1 MADVNI
7 EQLKKYFFKGLPIE
21 YLTKYGSVNIYP
33 ILVDEWDIFENNYD
47 ILLQE
52 KNKIPIPEIIQ
63 MSYLQFLIEVLFIE
77 EKYQNKFRKIMSL
90 CLHEKNLN
98 IRYIDNKYYVVIT
111 DDDKNIK
118 TMINY
123 KDFDNI
129 KKIILYK
136 NIDGY
141 DDEEISD
148 DVKKVMEDYLK
159 LTNGNYEPVTLEDKL
174 IFLGNET
181 GLKLND
187 MLQMTYREFTKRFDM
202 AVSRMDYTINRT
214 AELSG
219 NVKFEQPIEH
229 ILYKK
234 KKNKFEKFFVK
245 KDEISNKIQSV
256 NG

>member
-118 TMINY
+118 TMINSKY
-123 KDFDNI
+123 FDNI
-129 KKIILYK
+129 KKIILYQ